1 MTLFTVCIS
10 RTTSVHILGR
20 TTNVQKLIL
29 KWILFY
35 YEDERVKKEMTQQC
49 RYFQFS
55 LQSIYTNEQLR

>member
-10 RTTSVHILGR
+10 RTTSVHIR

-35 YEDERVKKEMTQQC
+35 YKDERVKEEMTQQC